1 MSEKKKVTIAVI
13 GSLLLH
19 VLFFFGFGTWL
30 SVRPQ
35 ASAKVPERDL
45 PPEITLIAEPTPTPD
60 PRLGAA
66 PTPTPEP
73 ELLRS
78 ENMTEAEKPPENTS
92 FESDRDTLAAS
103 EKAGTG
109 PKNMPAIEG
118 RKQDHLELADQQLS
132 LGSAGAGAAQGRPSQ
147 NQPAQQQQQNQAR
160 QEPAKTA
167 TDLAKLDNPLLK
179 PSTALPTPTPPP
191 DKLPDDALAIERA
204 TPTPTPTPTPTATP
218 SPTASPSPAG
228 GGAPAKPSSSA
239 GGTFRPQTQ
248 ASELQGSISN
258 HGRPSIATRGT
269 PLGRYFNQVYRAI
282 GSRWYYYVRRDADLI
297 GPGRVQ
303 VIFNISKDGKIDNVR
318 VLSNTANEG
327 LASICI
333 QSIVD
338 SELPPIPDEVALTLP
353 TGRLEMPFSFTF
365 HP

>member
-13 GSLLLH
+13 ASLLLH
-19 VLFFFGFGTWL
+19 LLFFLGFGAWL
-30 SVRPQ
+30 GMRPQ
-35 ASAKVPERDL
+35 VSAKVPERDL
-45 PPEITLIAEPTPTPD
+45 PPEITLLPEPTPTPD
-60 PRLGAA
+60 QRLAAA

-73 ELLRS
+73 QLLRS
-78 ENMTEAEKPPENTS
+78 ENMTETEKPPENTQ
-92 FESDRDTLAAS
+92 FESDRDTRAAS
-103 EKAGTG
+103 EKSGTG
-109 PKNMPAIEG
+109 PGNMPTIEG
-118 RKQDHLELADQQLS
+118 RKQDNLELTDQQLS

-147 NQPAQQQQQNQAR
+147 NQPTQQQQKQSR
-160 QEPAKTA
+160 QDSNKPAM
-167 TDLAKLDNPLLK
+167 DLAKITNPLLD

-191 DKLPDDALAIERA
+191 EKLPDDALAIERA
-204 TPTPTPTPTPTATP
+204 APTPTPTPTPTATP

-228 GGAPAKPSSSA
+228 GGAPPQPRPPA
-239 GGTFRPQTQ
+239 GGTFRPQTR
-248 ASELQGSISN
+248 ASELQGGISN
-258 HGRPSIATRGT
+258 RGRPSIATRGT
-269 PLGRYFNQVYRAI
+269 PLGRYFSQVYRAI

-327 LASICI
+327 LASVCI